1 MKIKIETNMSKDFTD
16 FFMDMIQSQKVKK
29 SYTKKELKIL
39 EQEFLK
45 VYFKKV
51 KSEKIKPR
59 KKLKI

>member
-1 MKIKIETNMSKDFTD
+1 MGKDFTD
-16 FFMDMIQSQKVKK
+16 FFMEMIQSQKVKR
-29 SYTKKELKIL
+29 SYTKKELKVL

-45 VYFKKV
+45 EYFKKV